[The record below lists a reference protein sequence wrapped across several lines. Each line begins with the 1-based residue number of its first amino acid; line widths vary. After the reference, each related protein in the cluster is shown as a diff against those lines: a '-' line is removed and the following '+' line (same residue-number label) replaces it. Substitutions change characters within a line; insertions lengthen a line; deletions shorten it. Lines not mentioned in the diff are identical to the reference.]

1 MADAIGATVIESD
14 DFYAGG
20 SGESWDAMSAADKAA
35 YVIDWRAQRPVLDA
49 LHRGEP
55 VSYHPYD
62 WDDEAN
68 DGWAP
73 HVVTVVPAPV
83 VILDGA
89 YSARPELADLLDLRV
104 LLLIDDDVRRAQLL
118 AREGDRY
125 RSDWEAR
132 WTEAELHYFGTVM
145 PPTPST
151 SSSPDPPT
159 SVHRNARM
167 PSVFVHRRRSRQDE
181 VDVAELVPAVAA
193 RRARLRSWP
202 RAAGGR
208 RRPRAGAGGWPRARA
223 SR

>member
-1 MADAIGATVIESD
+1 MSDLVGALVARIEVESHAQGEPLTVALDGRSGAGKSTLARAVADAIGATVIESD

-35 YVIDWRAQRPVLDA
+35 YVIDWRAQRPVLEA

-104 LLLIDDDVRRAQLL
+104 LLMIDDDVRRAQLL
-118 AREGDRY
+118 AREGDLY

-145 PPTPST
+145 PP
-151 SSSPDPPT
+151 D
-159 SVHRNARM
+159 A
-167 PSVFVHRRRSRQDE
+167 FD
-181 VDVAELVPAVAA
+181 LVLP
-193 RRARLRSWP
+193 
-202 RAAGGR
+202 
-208 RRPRAGAGGWPRARA
+208 
-223 SR
+223 

>member
-1 MADAIGATVIESD
+1 MSDLVGALVARIEVESHAQGEPLTVALDGRSGAGKSTLARAVADAIGATVIESD

-35 YVIDWRAQRPVLDA
+35 YVIDWRAQRPVLEA

-55 VSYHPYD
+55 ESYHPYD

-118 AREGDRY
+118 AREGDLY

-145 PPTPST
+145 PPEAF
-151 SSSPDPPT
+151 D
-159 SVHRNARM
+159 
-167 PSVFVHRRRSRQDE
+167 
-181 VDVAELVPAVAA
+181 LVLP
-193 RRARLRSWP
+193 
-202 RAAGGR
+202 
-208 RRPRAGAGGWPRARA
+208 
-223 SR
+223 